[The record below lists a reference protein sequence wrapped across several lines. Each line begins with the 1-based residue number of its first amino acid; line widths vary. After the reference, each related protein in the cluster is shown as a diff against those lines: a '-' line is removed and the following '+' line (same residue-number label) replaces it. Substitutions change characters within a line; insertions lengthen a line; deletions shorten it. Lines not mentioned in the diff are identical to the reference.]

1 MKTLLWNFSW
11 RIIRN
16 TLCYSC
22 CVTVY
27 FVNMWIFKCNKYE
40 ENSLVVSYSTTKD
53 EFTKQLPDVK
63 YGDSFAY
70 LCINS
75 HIIEGVKRKWKTKDK
90 SDKFKY
96 HWKFTL
102 RRHRTLDLKHVQIT
116 CLCSM
121 HWSIAVRAIHER
133 RMGQSRSRDSNL
145 LLG

>member
-75 HIIEGVKRKWKTKDK
+75 HIIEGVKRTWKTKDK

-96 HWKFTL
+96 DWNFTL

>member
-11 RIIRN
+11 RTIRN

-75 HIIEGVKRKWKTKDK
+75 HIIEGVKRTWKTKDK

-96 HWKFTL
+96 DWNFTL
-102 RRHRTLDLKHVQIT
+102 RRHRILDLKHVQIT